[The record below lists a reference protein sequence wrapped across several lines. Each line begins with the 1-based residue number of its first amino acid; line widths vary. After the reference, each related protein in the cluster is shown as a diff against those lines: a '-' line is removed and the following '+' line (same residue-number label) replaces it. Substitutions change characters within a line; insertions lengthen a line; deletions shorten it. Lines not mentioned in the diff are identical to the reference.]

1 MAFLSDVIR
10 LVANLCSYAWPAWPI
25 KMTILHR
32 LLIALKRLMEHID
45 VDVSINSCKKV
56 FDVVMVKKLTI
67 ELKFTR
73 IFPELVFQ
81 ENLYSTLLNLSKW
94 IIYSEESFAYCQILL
109 LEECM
114 GSIFIFS
121 LSLPLV
127 LPLNIK
133 RELSFANHSL
143 VFVLKHFQFRFGLPE
158 INSARAFDVSIQFRF
173 IFF

>member
-1 MAFLSDVIR
+1 MAFLSDVTR
-10 LVANLCSYAWPAWPI
+10 LVANLCSDAWPAWPI

-45 VDVSINSCKKV
+45 MDVSINSCKKS
-56 FDVVMVKKLTI
+56 FWCGFGRK
-67 ELKFTR
+67 
-73 IFPELVFQ
+73 IFRELVFQ
-81 ENLYSTLLNLSKW
+81 ENLSSTLLNLSKW

-109 LEECM
+109 LEECR

-143 VFVLKHFQFRFGLPE
+143 AFVLKHFQFRFGLPE
-158 INSARAFDVSIQFRF
+158 IKSARAFNVSIQFRF

>member
-1 MAFLSDVIR
+1 MAFLSDVTR
-10 LVANLCSYAWPAWPI
+10 LVANLCSDAWPAWPI

-45 VDVSINSCKKV
+45 MDVSINLCKKS
-56 FDVVMVKKLTI
+56 FWCGFGR
-67 ELKFTR
+67 KFFR
-73 IFPELVFQ
+73 ELVFQ
-81 ENLYSTLLNLSKW
+81 ENLSSTLLNLSKW

-109 LEECM
+109 LEECR

-143 VFVLKHFQFRFGLPE
+143 AFVLKHFQFRFGLPE
-158 INSARAFDVSIQFRF
+158 IKSARAFNVSIQFRF

>member
-25 KMTILHR
+25 KMTIVHR

-45 VDVSINSCKKV
+45 VDVSINLCKKS
-56 FDVVMVKKLTI
+56 FWCGFGRK
-67 ELKFTR
+67 
-73 IFPELVFQ
+73 IFRELVFQ

-109 LEECM
+109 LEECR

-158 INSARAFDVSIQFRF
+158 INRARALMFLFSFDLSFSNFTKI
-173 IFF
+173 

>member
-25 KMTILHR
+25 KMTIVHR

-45 VDVSINSCKKV
+45 VDVSINLCKKS
-56 FDVVMVKKLTI
+56 FWCGFGWK
-67 ELKFTR
+67 
-73 IFPELVFQ
+73 IFRELVFQ

-143 VFVLKHFQFRFGLPE
+143 AFVLKHFQFRFGLPE
-158 INSARAFDVSIQFRF
+158 IKSARAFDVSIQFRF